1 MFGVRQVV
9 DGVRVSKGYMYA
21 SPKKKKNKNRNCT
34 FYAVKYI
41 FNFVL
46 NLLSQHMMFSVLVDV

>member
-1 MFGVRQVV
+1 MLGVRQVV
-9 DGVRVSKGYMYA
+9 DIVRVSKGYMYA
-21 SPKKKKNKNRNCT
+21 SQKKKRTNCT

-41 FNFVL
+41 LNFVL

>member
-1 MFGVRQVV
+1 MLGVRQVV
-9 DGVRVSKGYMYA
+9 DIVRVSKGYMYA
-21 SPKKKKNKNRNCT
+21 SQKKKKKKNRNCT

-41 FNFVL
+41 LSFVL

>member
-9 DGVRVSKGYMYA
+9 DSVRVSKGYMYA
-21 SPKKKKNKNRNCT
+21 SQKKKNRNCT
-34 FYAVKYI
+34 FCAVKYI

>member
-21 SPKKKKNKNRNCT
+21 SQTKKKIRT
-34 FYAVKYI
+34 EIERFM
-41 FNFVL
+41 L
-46 NLLSQHMMFSVLVDV
+46 